1 VRAYLET
8 FTAKTPLHPAH
19 LQEAVLSYL
28 EAGGKYLRPCLALW
42 CCRALGGSDEQAL
55 PAALAVEVFH
65 TWTLVHD
72 DIIDRDKTRR
82 GRPTVHEEFR
92 QKGESQLGLGEF
104 AAHYGQSIA
113 ILAGDVLHGWAVCLL
128 VEAAQ
133 QSGEGKEGEHLA
145 LELIREMEGEVL
157 PRLIGG
163 EVLDIQLS
171 QRPLAEVT
179 EEEILQLISG
189 KTAALFAFSARA
201 GAMLAR
207 GRYCPEDVQ
216 ISALGNF
223 GYHLGVAFQLQDD
236 LLGLIGN
243 EAELGKPVGSDIREG
258 KRTLPL
264 LYAWEKADEQQRGR
278 MGEIVGHVNT
288 TEKEIAEARG
298 IIEDLG
304 GIEYCRSMAKLHLC
318 QAQEGLETIEEGA
331 PKQLLGGLA
340 QMMVERTR

>member
-28 EAGGKYLRPCLALW
+28 TAGGKYLRPCLALW

-92 QKGESQLGLGEF
+92 EKGETQLGLGEF
-104 AAHYGQSIA
+104 APHYGQSIA
-113 ILAGDVLHGWAVCLL
+113 LLAGDVLHGWAVCLL
-128 VEAAQ
+128 AEAAQ
-133 QSGEGKEGEHLA
+133 AGKEGEHLA
-145 LELIREMEGEVL
+145 LELIREMEGDVL

-179 EEEILQLISG
+179 EAEILQLISG

-264 LYAWEKADEQQRGR
+264 LYAWEKANKQPRKR
-278 MGEIVGHVNT
+278 MAEILGHANT

-304 GIEYCRSMAKLHLC
+304 GVEYGRSMAKLHLR

-331 PKQLLGGLA
+331 PKQLLDSLA
-340 QMMVERTR
+340 HMMVERTR